1 MASSYLDGDQLVQ
14 EPSRPRLRDVGINDQ
29 VLAAVRSLTYASF
42 DMDGPPASTDA
53 PAMET
58 WQVEHAT
65 AILQECP
72 ELDSLRF
79 TLCPKC
85 ALCQPVCMV

>member
-1 MASSYLDGDQLVQ
+1 MQ
-14 EPSRPRLRDVGINDQ
+14 EPSRPRLRDVGITDQ
-29 VLAAVRSLTYASF
+29 VLAVVRSLTYASF
-42 DMDGPPASTDA
+42 DTDSVPASGDGFV
-53 PAMET
+53 MEA

-85 ALCQPVCMV
+85 APGQLTC